1 MYSIV
6 PALLHFRLIGAS
18 SEPSGQSTSPSHCHR
33 VFTRQ
38 RPSAHWNSP
47 VPHCRYPRKEEASL
61 LQASITEINQR
72 STLSGHS
79 TLHQPGRSLELCEKY
94 FSFLSITALRNA
106 CCVEAG
112 IKVKYKLR
120 NKVSYLTLSIQGLSP
135 SNPFL
140 LGLDT
145 GWKLLEPS
153 SRLSFL
159 VKFMSEHMSKLIL
172 SYSKPLT
179 VAVILYLCLTKL
191 FIVK

>member
-1 MYSIV
+1 MYSVV
-6 PALLHFRLIGAS
+6 PAVLHFWLIGAS

-61 LQASITEINQR
+61 LQASITEINQG

-79 TLHQPGRSLELCEKY
+79 TLHQPGRSLDLCEKY

-106 CCVEAG
+106 CCVRAG

-120 NKVSYLTLSIQGLSP
+120 NKVPY
-135 SNPFL
+135 F
-140 LGLDT
+140 
-145 GWKLLEPS
+145 
-153 SRLSFL
+153 
-159 VKFMSEHMSKLIL
+159 
-172 SYSKPLT
+172 
-179 VAVILYLCLTKL
+179 
-191 FIVK
+191 